1 MKERNNF
8 ADVATADEGKRFF
21 FSSPRSERTLLLLL
35 LLTLSAG
42 GESDV
47 RTWAFSLLVREKRER
62 DERGRSI
69 RERLAVAHATSRIDR
84 CVCVQSRMQ
93 QLKASFSLL
102 FSRFFFFF
110 FICRLWYRR
119 NRFATLVPCRRRR
132 QSRSYDECK

>member
-21 FSSPRSERTLLLLL
+21 FSSLRSERTLLLLLLLL

-62 DERGRSI
+62 E
-69 RERLAVAHATSRIDR
+69 TSEADR
-84 CVCVQSRMQ
+84 
-93 QLKASFSLL
+93 
-102 FSRFFFFF
+102 
-110 FICRLWYRR
+110 
-119 NRFATLVPCRRRR
+119 
-132 QSRSYDECK
+132 